1 LSWFEDAYGR
11 VLVAHG
17 QADAGGGGGAVW
29 DVQPAAGAFG
39 MEGVDGE
46 RAFEGNLGAEQQGRR
61 LSVAAEP

>member
-1 LSWFEDAYGR
+1 
-11 VLVAHG
+11 
-17 QADAGGGGGAVW
+17 
-29 DVQPAAGAFG
+29 